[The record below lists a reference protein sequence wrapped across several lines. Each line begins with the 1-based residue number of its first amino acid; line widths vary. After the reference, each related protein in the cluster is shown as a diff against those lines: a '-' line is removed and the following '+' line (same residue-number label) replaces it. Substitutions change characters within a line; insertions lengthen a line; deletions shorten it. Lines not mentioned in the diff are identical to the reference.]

1 MLRHSS
7 ADQLYRA
14 LLLMTLLGACG
25 RGISPDVTLPSTD
38 VTLNVEFEL
47 APAKTASVAGTDLAV
62 RLDSVVADSR
72 CPIGVA
78 CVWAGDADIHL
89 SLVRG
94 KRAPTPAV
102 IHVTTS
108 PKSVVNGAEIIEFV
122 SLDPLSR
129 EQTPIKPS
137 DYRVR
142 LIVRTRS

>member
-1 MLRHSS
+1 MLLHSS
-7 ADQLYRA
+7 VVQLYRV

-47 APAKTASVAGTDLAV
+47 APAQMANVAGTDLAV
-62 RLDSVVADSR
+62 RLDSVVTDSR
-72 CPIGVA
+72 CPLGVA

-108 PKSVVNGAEIIEFV
+108 PKSAVNGSDIIEFV

>member
-1 MLRHSS
+1 
-7 ADQLYRA
+7 
-14 LLLMTLLGACG
+14 MTLLGACG
-25 RGISPDVTLPSTD
+25 RGISSDVTRPSTD

-47 APAKTASVAGTDLAV
+47 APSQTVRVAGTDLAV

-72 CPIGVA
+72 CPLGVA
-78 CVWAGDADIHL
+78 CVRAGDADTHL

-108 PKSVVNGAEIIEFV
+108 PKSAVNGPDIIEFV

>member
-47 APAKTASVAGTDLAV
+47 APAQTASVAGTDLAV

-72 CPIGVA
+72 CPMGVT
-78 CVWAGDADIHL
+78 CVWAGDANIHL

-108 PKSVVNGAEIIEFV
+108 PKSAVNGSGIIEFV
-122 SLDPLSR
+122 SLDPVSR

>member
-7 ADQLYRA
+7 VDQLYRT

-25 RGISPDVTLPSTD
+25 RGISTD

-47 APAKTASVAGTDLAV
+47 APAQTASVAGTDLAV
-62 RLDSVVADSR
+62 RLDSLVADSR
-72 CPIGVA
+72 CPIDVA
-78 CVWAGDADIHL
+78 CVWAGDANIHL
-89 SLVRG
+89 SLIRG

-108 PKSVVNGAEIIEFV
+108 PKSVVDGSETIEIV
-122 SLDPLSR
+122 SLEPLAR
-129 EQTPIKPS
+129 QQTQIKPT

-142 LIVRTRS
+142 LIIRTK

>member
-7 ADQLYRA
+7 VDRSYRA

-25 RGISPDVTLPSTD
+25 RGISPDVTRPSTD

-47 APAKTASVAGTDLAV
+47 APAQTVRVAGTDLAV

-72 CPIGVA
+72 CPLGVA
-78 CVWAGDADIHL
+78 CMWAGDADIHL
-89 SLVRG
+89 SVVRG

-108 PKSVVNGAEIIEFV
+108 PKSAVNGSDIIEFV

>member
-1 MLRHSS
+1 MLRRSS
-7 ADQLYRA
+7 ADQLNRA

-25 RGISPDVTLPSTD
+25 RGILPDVTLPSTD

-47 APAKTASVAGTDLAV
+47 APAQTASVAGTDLAV

-102 IHVTTS
+102 IHVTTA
-108 PKSVVNGAEIIEFV
+108 PKSVLNGSDTIEFV
-122 SLDPLSR
+122 ALHPMSR